1 MLFVESSGFT
11 RSLPEF
17 LDDQEYA
24 LLQAR
29 LVLCPASGSLIPG
42 TGGLRKLR
50 WRRLGMGKRGGL
62 RVIYYWWA
70 RRDTIYLL
78 SIYAKSRTSELTA
91 KDKKLLS
98 KFVEEFVGHDQE
110 Q

>member
-1 MLFVESSGFT
+1 LT
-11 RSLPEF
+11 EF
-17 LDDQEYA
+17 RIDAICRIE
-24 LLQAR
+24 R
-29 LVLCPASGSLIPG
+29 PASGSLIPG

-50 WRRLGMGKRGGL
+50 WRRPGMGKRGGV
-62 RVIYYWWA
+62 RVIYYWWT
-70 RRDTIYLL
+70 RRDTIHLM

-98 KFVEEFVGHDQE
+98 KFVEELVGHDQE